1 MSPQAGN
8 RIKQLRRHLRRNK
21 RKFFSPMAWRVRLV
35 FWVGALLV
43 GGVCAVFAI
52 LADRADEVFHK
63 LVEIGPW
70 VPLVATPLVITALAW
85 ATRSLFPGSQGSGIP
100 QAIAS
105 LESRRKGVVLS
116 LRIAIGKILL
126 TLGGLVV
133 GAAIGREGPSVH
145 IGASVM
151 YSLGRFARFPAHYME
166 RGLIL
171 AGGAAGIAA
180 AFNTPLAG
188 IVFAIEEM
196 SKSFEQRTSGIVTI
210 GVVIAGVTALATLGP
225 YHYFGTSDAFMPDSA
240 SWLAVPVCGVI
251 GGLLGGLFSSALI
264 GGAGRLGPI
273 MRTHPYRIA
282 FACGLIVALIGYL
295 SDYSSSG
302 TGYAA
307 AKSIITEQADWD
319 PVYPLMKIGATL
331 ASYLSGIP
339 GGIFAPSLATG
350 AGVGANLGHWLPVAP
365 MSVMI
370 ILGMVAYFAGVV
382 QSPLTAFIIVMEMT
396 NNQNMLFALIT
407 TSFIAYGVSHV
418 VCPQPIYHALSHAFL
433 SAAGEGAKPSDKS
446 TDAEERGK
454 AA

>member
-1 MSPQAGN
+1 MSASEAKSG
-8 RIKQLRRHLRRNK
+8 KQLRLHLRRNQ
-21 RKFFSPMAWRVRLV
+21 RKFFSPQAWRVRLV
-35 FWVGALLV
+35 FWLGALLV
-43 GGVCAVFAI
+43 GGVCALFAI
-52 LADRADEVFHK
+52 LADRADEVFHT
-63 LVEIGPW
+63 LIEFGPW

-85 ATRSLFPGSQGSGIP
+85 ATRNLFPGSQGSGIP

-105 LESRRKGVVLS
+105 LASRRKNAVLS
-116 LRIAIGKILL
+116 LNIAVGKILL
-126 TLGGLVV
+126 TLSGLVA

-145 IGASVM
+145 IGASIM

-196 SKSFEQRTSGIVTI
+196 SKSFEQRISGIVTI

-240 SWLAVPVCGVI
+240 SWLAVPVCGVV
-251 GGLLGGLFSSALI
+251 GGLLGGLFASALVE
-264 GGAGRLGPI
+264 GARRLAP
-273 MRTHPYRIA
+273 MVRNHPYQVA
-282 FACGLIVALIGYL
+282 FVCGLTVALIGYV

-302 TGYAA
+302 TGYVA
-307 AKSIITEQADWD
+307 AKSIITGQADWD
-319 PVYPLMKIGATL
+319 PIYPLMKIGATL

-350 AGVGANLGHWLPVAP
+350 AGVGADLGHWLPVAP
-365 MSVMI
+365 ISVMI
-370 ILGMVAYFAGVV
+370 VLGMVAYFAGVV

-396 NNQNMLFALIT
+396 NDQDMLLALIT
-407 TSFIAYGVSHV
+407 TSFIAHGVSHV
-418 VCPQPIYHALSHAFL
+418 VCPQPIYHALSRAFL
-433 SAAGEGAKPSDKS
+433 SAEGELPEKPEP
-446 TDAEERGK
+446 AVCEVQEE